1 MNMRNNNLYKFSAAA
16 GIILCLFALYVSYH
30 CAEDNSRRLAA
41 LTPKTRA
48 AEIEANH
55 LFQDMEVM
63 SKQLAAATNNEYTAI
78 SSSTKELTSKL
89 DAGQLQLN
97 IKYAEIKSANAEIDR
112 VRKTNTG
119 ILIAGVVLFVFGV
132 ILFLFGF
139 RNWRL
144 RIQVVQ
150 DLTLQNEL
158 DKLSKEKL
166 AQDQSAKR

>member
-1 MNMRNNNLYKFSAAA
+1 MNMRNDNLYKFSAAA

-55 LFQDMEVM
+55 LFQETEVL
-63 SKQLAAATNNEYTAI
+63 SKQLTAETNNEYSAD
-78 SSSTKELTSKL
+78 STYIKDRVSKL
-89 DAGQLQLN
+89 DSGRLQLN
-97 IKYAEIKSANAEIDR
+97 IKYAEIKSANAEIER
-112 VRKTNTG
+112 VENTNTG
-119 ILIAGVVLFVFGV
+119 ILIMGIVLFVFGV

-144 RIQVVQ
+144 RIQAVQ
-150 DLTLQNEL
+150 DLALQNEL
-158 DKLSKEKL
+158 DKLSQEKMV
-166 AQDQSAKR
+166 QDRGAKK